1 MERVSAQRAEI
12 DASRLDRTEIIGMVA
27 AVVLVISLFLEWF
40 SLSTDPSVVQ
50 RGGDPENW
58 ACGVG
63 ESSCSAW
70 DTFPILR
77 WLLLGAAAAPFILA
91 WIVIR
96 GHALSW
102 PRGELTAIVGLTAF
116 VLIAYNGIVDK
127 PNDGLEI
134 GLAFGYWLALLA
146 SIPSR
151 AASGRSRAAAGRGE
165 SHRRPSNGRD
175 PGSRAAY

>member
-1 MERVSAQRAEI
+1 MERVSAARAEV
-12 DASRLDRTEIIGMVA
+12 DATKLDRSEIVGMVA
-27 AVVLVISLFLEWF
+27 AVLLVISLFLEWF
-40 SLSTDPSVVQ
+40 SLTTDPNVVQ
-50 RGGDPENW
+50 RGGDSGNW

-77 WLLLGAAAAPFILA
+77 WLLLAAAAAPFILA

-134 GLAFGYWLALLA
+134 GLGFGYWLALLA
-146 SIPSR
+146 SIGIFLSGGFR
-151 AASGRSRAAAGRGE
+151 AVESGGGA
-165 SHRRPSNGRD
+165 RRKP
-175 PGSRAAY
+175 PATF